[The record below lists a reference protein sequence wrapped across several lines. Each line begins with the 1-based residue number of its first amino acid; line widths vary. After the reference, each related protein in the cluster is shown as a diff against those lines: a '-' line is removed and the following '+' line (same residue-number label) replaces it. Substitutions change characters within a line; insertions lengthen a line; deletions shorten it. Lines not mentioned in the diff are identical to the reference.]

1 MDQRFACIHEV
12 LLHQLNS
19 VVDGPSRKS
28 PPQPPPSNPIHQP
41 VGATLV
47 PPYPPGLAP
56 TVPAIRQI
64 VRIEHSPPR
73 VTGLA
78 FPDYKSTY
86 AMVMANDLTDVCTF
100 GPNI

>member
-1 MDQRFACIHEV
+1 M
-12 LLHQLNS
+12 
-19 VVDGPSRKS
+19 
-28 PPQPPPSNPIHQP
+28 
-41 VGATLV
+41 
-47 PPYPPGLAP
+47 
-56 TVPAIRQI
+56 PAIRQI